1 MTFHGATVLQRITLA
16 QLTGLLQQLGF
27 RAKVISPAVI
37 ESASNGWV
45 WQIELWPPEEAET
58 LVFKAEMFVAHD
70 VIADINKFLRVNPLC
85 VPTYKT
91 FDDGTFEVQLRAVR
105 SLFGGVTVD
114 RSRMIPTKPWAARAG
129 SLTLQL
135 WNFTVAHS

>member
-1 MTFHGATVLQRITLA
+1 MLKRITLS
-16 QLTGLLQQLGF
+16 QLSGLLHQLGF
-27 RAKVISPAVI
+27 RAKVISPAVV

-85 VPTYKT
+85 VPTYKKLE
-91 FDDGTFEVQLRAVR
+91 DGSTEIQLRAVH
-105 SLFGGVTVD
+105 SLFGGVCVD
-114 RSRMIPTKPWAARAG
+114 HVASWIETWIS
-129 SLTLQL
+129 SLDCATEELMYL
-135 WNFTVAHS
+135 